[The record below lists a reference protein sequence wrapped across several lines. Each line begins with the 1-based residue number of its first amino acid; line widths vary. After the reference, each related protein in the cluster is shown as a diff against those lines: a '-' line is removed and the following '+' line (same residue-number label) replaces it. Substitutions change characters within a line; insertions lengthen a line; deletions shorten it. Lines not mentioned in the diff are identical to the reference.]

1 MAKLNGV
8 VSVLLQTAVFV
19 CVPAL
24 AQQSVSPSQPL
35 GDTETKKIIE
45 GIEAGDVN
53 ALGVAAASGNQIFVP
68 YFKEQV
74 RNPKAK
80 LLKETSG
87 LQVGLAKAGEIQQLQ
102 QISCELN
109 FGDAST
115 RYNAMRK
122 VQLVGGWFAI
132 SNMAEF
138 LRDIP
143 RYRSSFGEGLGP
155 LQNYALQY
163 LPELVPPPPP
173 VPPQTF
179 GLDNT
184 KVIGI
189 WNDYLVAHHDSLT
202 KLPPTGEGVNISEVL
217 CKRVLKQDPAISR
230 KKKPRE

>member
-1 MAKLNGV
+1 
-8 VSVLLQTAVFV
+8 
-19 CVPAL
+19 
-24 AQQSVSPSQPL
+24 
-35 GDTETKKIIE
+35 
-45 GIEAGDVN
+45 
-53 ALGVAAASGNQIFVP
+53 VASASGNRAFVP
-68 YFKEQV
+68 YLEEQL
-74 RNPKAK
+74 RDPKKK
-80 LLKETSG
+80 LHKETSL
-87 LQVGLAKAGEIQQLQ
+87 LQVGLAKAGQIQQLQ

-122 VQLVGGWFAI
+122 VQLVGGWFGI

-138 LRDIP
+138 LRDDP
-143 RYRSSFGEGLGP
+143 KYTKVFGEGLGP

-189 WNDYLVAHHDSLT
+189 WNDYLVAHHAALT
-202 KLPPTGEGVNISEVL
+202 TLPPTGEGVNISEAL
-217 CKRVLKQDPAISR
+217 CKRVLKLDPAISR
-230 KKKPRE
+230 KKKPREKPPLLAE